1 MVRTRRIFFALALC
15 TLSASVS
22 ADVTYL
28 VDEPGRWSPWKFRSE
43 PFTSKS
49 YGASAA
55 DLKGFDAQLRT
66 LDAIIR
72 RAPAVAQPVGFS
84 AQTWGHLSGY
94 AQIAPGQPK
103 GSDLPLGGGLTF
115 GAFAIFEYERNGK
128 TLREVGGETQLMQFV
143 VNDIQPELLGAR
155 QRPYEWEGVDTDA
168 FMQPAEAG
176 TVAGFPRY
184 GNYIMIN
191 KRQDPLWVP
200 VSLAGALRLVIA
212 AQQKRLDYLKE
223 TRGPAKVMRDYE
235 QTIAAIEAHIAALPA
250 GERLAPACIGNGT
263 SWQQRFHAAESSG
276 CTPLVR
282 PNWAF
287 FDRRLPRAT
296 PQVLLVNDIARCYE
310 GRQSNTPG
318 GCTTNRQLLESLDR
332 QALMDWLH

>member
-1 MVRTRRIFFALALC
+1 MVWTGGIFFALALC
-15 TLSASVS
+15 TLSASAS

-28 VDEPGRWSPWKFRSE
+28 VDEPGQWSPWKFRAE
-43 PFTSKS
+43 EFARKG

-55 DLKGFDAQLRT
+55 DLKAFEAQLRV

-72 RAPAVAQPVGFS
+72 RAPTVAQPVGFS
-84 AQTWGHLSGY
+84 PRTWGHLAGY
-94 AQIAPGQPK
+94 GAVAPGQPK
-103 GSDLPLGGGLTF
+103 GSDLPLGGGLSF
-115 GAFAIFEYERNGK
+115 GGFAIFEYQRNGK

-155 QRPYEWEGVDTDA
+155 QRPYEWEDVDTDA

-184 GNYIMIN
+184 GNYIVIK

-200 VSLAGALRLVIA
+200 VSLEGALRLVIA
-212 AQQKRLDYLKE
+212 AHQKRLDYLKD
-223 TRGPAKVMRDYE
+223 TRGPEKVMRDYE
-235 QTIAAIEAHIAALPA
+235 QKIAAIEAHIAALAP
-250 GERLAPACIGNGT
+250 EQRSAPACIGNGI
-263 SWQQRFHAAESSG
+263 SWLQRFHAAESSG
-276 CTPLVR
+276 CTLLVR

-287 FDRRLPRAT
+287 FDRRLPRST